1 MRKAADPGVVERI
14 SSFLSDNPLTHSWR
28 DSVGGAINWG
38 ERQLMSDEDLRNT
51 IGSVVKKATVDG
63 QISDEQLRTL
73 SQLKGSPIDRQ
84 ELEAMAAQ
92 HEMEMGEYLGQAAKR
107 YMDKRQLGRDE
118 LKGHLAAIQGP
129 LQQNSEWAG
138 MLASAATHPVAA
150 YSAVG
155 AGGALATAG
164 GMAAY
169 DWWMAQQ
176 QQAEKEGQLPLVRT
190 QAGMGV

>member
-1 MRKAADPGVVERI
+1 MVERI

-63 QISDEQLRTL
+63 QISDEQLAVL
-73 SQLKGSPIDRQ
+73 SRLKGEPVDRATV
-84 ELEAMAAQ
+84 ETLAAAHPEGVAQ
-92 HEMEMGEYLGQAAKR
+92 YMGQAARGFADTRGLDRGTLKT
-107 YMDKRQLGRDE
+107 E
-118 LKGHLAAIQGP
+118 LASIQGP

>member
-1 MRKAADPGVVERI
+1 MVERI

-51 IGSVVKKATVDG
+51 IGNVVEKGTTGDR
-63 QISDEQLRTL
+63 ISDEQLRTL
-73 SQLKGSPIDRQ
+73 SELRGSPIDRQ

-92 HEMEMGEYLGQAAKR
+92 HEVELGEYLGQAARK
-107 YMDKRQLGRDE
+107 YMDRSEMGRDA
-118 LKGHLAAIQGP
+118 LKARLAAIQGP
-129 LQQNSEWAG
+129 LQQNSDWAHG
-138 MLASAATHPVAA
+138 LALAATHPVAA

-169 DWWMAQQ
+169 NWWMAQQ
-176 QQAEKEGQLPLVRT
+176 QAQKESQLPLVK
-190 QAGMGV
+190 AEPGL

>member
-51 IGSVVKKATVDG
+51 IGSVVMKGTVGDR
-63 QISDEQLRTL
+63 ISDEQLRTL
-73 SQLKGSPIDRQ
+73 EALKGGAIDRA
-84 ELEAMAAQ
+84 EIEGLAAA
-92 HEMEMGEYLGQAAKR
+92 HSGGVPKYLGQFAR
-107 YMDKRQLGRDE
+107 HYMDKRQLGRDE
-118 LKGHLAAIQGP
+118 LKARLAAIQGP

-138 MLASAATHPVAA
+138 MLASMATHPVAA

-176 QQAEKEGQLPLVRT
+176 QAEKEGQLPLTRT
-190 QAGMGV
+190 QDGMGV